1 MTDEVKLRQDTDKA
15 ARAES
20 LLRNELLTE
29 AYERIEADLIKA
41 WIASEPRDFD
51 GRERCFLA
59 VHANRKHKDYL
70 ESVVNNGK
78 LAQAELKQ
86 LVETA
91 ERKRLWQR

>member
-1 MTDEVKLRQDTDKA
+1 MTDEIKLRRDLDKA

-29 AYERIEADLIKA
+29 AYDRIEADLIKA
-41 WIASEPRDFD
+41 WIASEPRDVD

-70 ESVVNNGK
+70 KSVINDGK

-86 LVETA
+86 LVEGPKKVWL
-91 ERKRLWQR
+91 R